1 MHLRTTREQVP
12 IAFTDYLNR
21 EWRVARVADI
31 PFPTAVGGN
40 SWDCP
45 LDDVCK
51 RAYQAKGENVTTN
64 EVLAALQSRSGE
76 VRQCWHH
83 RLTRSEHLYVAELS
97 CWFVENE
104 VEPLPE
110 RFEPIVKRD
119 GFSIE
124 VQYAVEELFDYP
136 LHWSFVKGGHL
147 GNGRHRL
154 CALKVRSIPRV
165 AVEV

>member
-1 MHLRTTREQVP
+1 M
-12 IAFTDYLNR
+12 AFTDYLSR

-31 PFPTAVGGN
+31 PFPTSVGGN
-40 SWDCP
+40 TQGCP

-51 RAYQAKGENVTTN
+51 LAYQARAEDVTSE
-64 EVLAALQSRSGE
+64 EVLATLKGRSQE

-104 VEPLPE
+104 VQPLPE

-119 GFSIE
+119 GFSVE
-124 VQYAVEELFDYP
+124 VQHAVEALFDDP
-136 LHWSFVKGGHL
+136 LHWSFVKGEHM

-154 CALKVRSIPRV
+154 CALKARGIPRV
-165 AVEV
+165 AVEA